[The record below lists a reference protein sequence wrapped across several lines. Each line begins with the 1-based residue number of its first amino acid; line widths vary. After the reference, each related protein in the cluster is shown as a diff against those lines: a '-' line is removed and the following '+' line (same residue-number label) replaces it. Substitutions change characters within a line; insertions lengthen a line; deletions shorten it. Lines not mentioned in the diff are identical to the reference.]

1 MLVSGLVFC
10 RESIHKNGLTF
21 TPSGDRDTGMAR
33 TNIDLD
39 NRLVA
44 EGLKI
49 FKCKSKRELVHL
61 ALKELLKSAR
71 RKEIL
76 KLRGQIKWEAD
87 LDELRRSRL

>member
-1 MLVSGLVFC
+1 
-10 RESIHKNGLTF
+10 
-21 TPSGDRDTGMAR
+21 MAR

-39 NRLVA
+39 NRLVT
-44 EGLKI
+44 EGLRI

-76 KLRGQIKWEAD
+76 KLRGQVKWEAD
-87 LDELRRSRL
+87 LDELRRSSL

>member
-1 MLVSGLVFC
+1 
-10 RESIHKNGLTF
+10 
-21 TPSGDRDTGMAR
+21 MAR

-39 NRLVA
+39 NRLVT
-44 EGLKI
+44 EGLRI

-76 KLRGQIKWEAD
+76 KLRGQVKWEGD

>member
-1 MLVSGLVFC
+1 
-10 RESIHKNGLTF
+10 
-21 TPSGDRDTGMAR
+21 MAR

-76 KLRGQIKWEAD
+76 KLRGQVKWEAD

>member
-1 MLVSGLVFC
+1 
-10 RESIHKNGLTF
+10 
-21 TPSGDRDTGMAR
+21 MAK

-39 NRLVA
+39 DRLVR
-44 EGLKI
+44 EGLRI

-76 KLRGQIKWEAD
+76 KLRGQVKWEAD
-87 LDELRRSRL
+87 LDETRRNRL

>member
-1 MLVSGLVFC
+1 
-10 RESIHKNGLTF
+10 
-21 TPSGDRDTGMAR
+21 MAR

-39 NRLVA
+39 KRLVTK
-44 EGLKI
+44 GLRV

-76 KLRGQIKWEAD
+76 KLRGQVKWEAD

>member
-1 MLVSGLVFC
+1 
-10 RESIHKNGLTF
+10 
-21 TPSGDRDTGMAR
+21 MAR

-39 NRLVA
+39 NRLVT
-44 EGLKI
+44 EGLRI

-76 KLRGQIKWEAD
+76 KLRGQVKWEAD

>member
-1 MLVSGLVFC
+1 
-10 RESIHKNGLTF
+10 
-21 TPSGDRDTGMAR
+21 MAR

-44 EGLKI
+44 EGLRI
-49 FKCKSKRELVHL
+49 FKCKSKRELVDL

-76 KLRGQIKWEAD
+76 KLRGQVKWEGD
-87 LDELRRSRL
+87 LDELRRSRP

>member
-1 MLVSGLVFC
+1 MG
-10 RESIHKNGLTF
+10 
-21 TPSGDRDTGMAR
+21 R

-39 NRLVA
+39 SRLVT

-76 KLRGQIKWEAD
+76 KLRGQVKWEAD